1 MEKHNMTTPIPSSP
15 IPQPTPKIGTRYVA
29 VDDQAAS
36 TCPDMYCTTNAH
48 KDMKD
53 LENVVGVHIYP
64 LLDPSDAAELERLR
78 KVEDE
83 AAQAFIDDTNLGTRA
98 ELGAAFFAWTKAR
111 AARIAF
117 EAKIG
122 GGV

>member
-1 MEKHNMTTPIPSSP
+1 MTTPIPSSP

-83 AAQAFIDDTNLGTRA
+83 AADKLIEAARA
-98 ELGAAFFAWTKAR
+98 ENAEKAKHWFDTWTAAR

-117 EAKIG
+117 EKKIG

>member
-1 MEKHNMTTPIPSSP
+1 MNTNIPASP
-15 IPQPTPKIGTRYVA
+15 IPQPTPKIGTRYIA
-29 VDDQAAS
+29 VERY
-36 TCPDMYCTTNAH
+36 TYAH
-48 KDMKD
+48 RD
-53 LENVVGVHIYP
+53 LFFTSHAFVDGANLETEYPKCDIYT
-64 LLDPSDAAELERLR
+64 LLDPADAAELERLR

-111 AARIAF
+111 AARFAF

>member
-1 MEKHNMTTPIPSSP
+1 MNTIPASP

-29 VDDQAAS
+29 VEHVPYRDGAWNASMAFANAKRMREYDAAWH
-36 TCPDMYCTTNAH
+36 CYM
-48 KDMKD
+48 
-53 LENVVGVHIYP
+53 
-64 LLDPSDAAELERLR
+64 LLDPADAAELERLR
-78 KVEDE
+78 KVEE
-83 AAQAFIDDTNLGTRA
+83 HEAQAFIEDANLGTRA
-98 ELGAAFFAWTKAR
+98 ELGASFFSWTKAR